1 MNIDNNIAINFK
13 NMEQKDFVF
22 IQIAY
27 DLNMIIKLFNEL
39 KGNGIISI
47 EIVPFISL
55 FCWETI
61 ETLKKYN
68 VYLEFPTNNT
78 FSLQDIRLKTKLFE
92 NKYSKAKKMIL
103 NCDYLQ
109 DYIFKNKLTFK
120 FMHDWNIH
128 YNLGIFTDKYGNI
141 VGNSQYGYYIF
152 QDDKLL
158 KKKIINAENTDNIKE
173 LKYDFTP
180 KEYFE
185 YGKFCGQVIT
195 RINNLF
201 KNINIST
208 EINKTNI
215 ELYYKDIN
223 TNRHLRKIYKDEN
236 GKALTLYL
244 IHILSTI
251 NFVLRVLRKYEK
263 TDRGWWLRIYYI
275 TYYYAWQ
282 SLNDIKNHLSMNGML
297 NHKINDFYSI
307 INIDNKELIN
317 SEFRN
322 CMMHYDLLN
331 KNNKFL
337 IQYKY
342 LNSSIP
348 LFGLVES
355 CFDGIK
361 YDELKSN
368 ILNKLDIL
376 SIEIQ
381 KLLNLDIS
389 NPISF

>member
-22 IQIAY
+22 LQIAY
-27 DLNMIIKLFNEL
+27 DLNMIIKLFNAL
-39 KGNGIISI
+39 KGNGIIGI

-68 VYLEFPTNNT
+68 IYLEFPTNNT

-109 DYIFKNKLTFK
+109 DYIFKNKLIFK

-152 QDDKLL
+152 QDNKLL

-307 INIDNKELIN
+307 INIDNKKLIN

-361 YDELKSN
+361 YHFN
-368 ILNKLDIL
+368 Y
-376 SIEIQ
+376 
-381 KLLNLDIS
+381 
-389 NPISF
+389 